1 MYIQSMKTR
10 ALFFILISILFF
22 HSCKYFKHK
31 KDIAKRD
38 TSITKKTSFNSLFI
52 DSLYLDDFIARNV
65 QYESYIDQ
73 FKDFY
78 SHRNYEFAWFDTTG
92 LSEQARNF
100 INLQNNYVA
109 EFQDSSILN
118 TELQK
123 LIDTLETKKMDAS
136 KKESVILRTELL
148 LTGQFFEYAAKVYK
162 GSDINA
168 AELGWFIPRKKIDLT
183 ALLDATIS
191 SKATDPDQYAPQ
203 NSQYKKLQEYLSK
216 YISLENKVGSDTI
229 AYLRKPIKK
238 GDSSLII
245 TGIKKRLL
253 LLGDLPQPD
262 SSALFDSSLLIAC
275 KSFQKRM
282 GLSIDGVIGNRMI
295 AELNVP
301 ISKRIRQLLINLE
314 RVRWMPADNDSN
326 YILVNIPEYKMHV
339 YDSGKLYFDMNVIV
353 GSAANSSVIFSGKLK
368 YVVFSP
374 YWNLPESIVQ
384 KEVMPSIQKNKNYIT
399 KNNME
404 ITGYSGKTPIVRQKP
419 GPGNSLGL
427 VKFLFPN
434 NYNIYLHDTP
444 NRELFSQS
452 SRGLSHGCIRIADPK
467 KFAAY
472 LLRSDTSWTS
482 QSIDE
487 AMHLSKE
494 KWVTIKKPVPV
505 FLVYF
510 TSWVDQTGVLN
521 FRKDIYG
528 HDEKMGEKLFAR

>member
-1 MYIQSMKTR
+1 MKTR
-10 ALFFILISILFF
+10 ALFIFIASILFF
-22 HSCKYFKHK
+22 QSCKYFKNK
-31 KDIAKRD
+31 KGAAKRD

-52 DSLYLDDFIARNV
+52 DSFYLDDFIARNA

-78 SHRNYEFAWFDTTG
+78 SHRNYEFAWFDTAG

-109 EFQDSSILN
+109 EFQDSSIIN
-118 TELQK
+118 KELQK
-123 LIDTLETKKMDAS
+123 LIDTLETKKMDRS

-191 SKATDPDQYAPQ
+191 SKTTDPDQYAPQ

-262 SSALFDSSLLIAC
+262 SSALFDSSLLIAS

-384 KEVMPSIQKNKNYIT
+384 KEVMPSIQKNKNYLS
-399 KNNME
+399 KNHME
-404 ITGYSGKTPIVRQKP
+404 ITGYSGKIPIIRQMP
-419 GPGNSLGL
+419 GRGNSLGL

>member
-1 MYIQSMKTR
+1 
-10 ALFFILISILFF
+10 
-22 HSCKYFKHK
+22 
-31 KDIAKRD
+31 
-38 TSITKKTSFNSLFI
+38 
-52 DSLYLDDFIARNV
+52 
-65 QYESYIDQ
+65 
-73 FKDFY
+73 
-78 SHRNYEFAWFDTTG
+78 
-92 LSEQARNF
+92 
-100 INLQNNYVA
+100 
-109 EFQDSSILN
+109 
-118 TELQK
+118 
-123 LIDTLETKKMDAS
+123 
-136 KKESVILRTELL
+136 
-148 LTGQFFEYAAKVYK
+148 
-162 GSDINA
+162 
-168 AELGWFIPRKKIDLT
+168 
-183 ALLDATIS
+183 
-191 SKATDPDQYAPQ
+191 
-203 NSQYKKLQEYLSK
+203 
-216 YISLENKVGSDTI
+216 
-229 AYLRKPIKK
+229 
-238 GDSSLII
+238 
-245 TGIKKRLL
+245 
-253 LLGDLPQPD
+253 
-262 SSALFDSSLLIAC
+262 
-275 KSFQKRM
+275 
-282 GLSIDGVIGNRMI
+282 
-295 AELNVP
+295 
-301 ISKRIRQLLINLE
+301 
-314 RVRWMPADNDSN
+314 
-326 YILVNIPEYKMHV
+326 MHV

-384 KEVMPSIQKNKNYIT
+384 KEVMPSIRKNKNYIA

-419 GPGNSLGL
+419 GRGNSLGL

-510 TSWVDQTGVLN
+510 TSWVDQAGALN
-521 FRKDIYG
+521 FRKDIYR

>member
-1 MYIQSMKTR
+1 MYIQSMKTS
-10 ALFFILISILFF
+10 ALLIFIISILFF
-22 HSCKYFKHK
+22 QSCKYFKNK
-31 KDIAKRD
+31 KTAAKRD

-52 DSLYLDDFIARNV
+52 DSFYLDDFITRNT
-65 QYESYIDQ
+65 QYETYIDQ

-78 SHRNYEFAWFDTTG
+78 SHRNYEFAWFDTAG
-92 LSEQARNF
+92 LSEQAHNF
-100 INLQNNYVA
+100 INLENNYIT
-109 EFQDSSILN
+109 EFQDSSLFN
-118 TELQK
+118 PELKK
-123 LIDTLETKKMDAS
+123 LLDTLETKKIRPE
-136 KKESVILRTELL
+136 KKDSVILRTELL
-148 LTGQFFEYAAKVYK
+148 LTGQFFEYAARVYK

-183 ALLDATIS
+183 ALLDATLT
-191 SKATDPDQYAPQ
+191 SKTSDPDQYAPQ

-216 YISLENKVGSDTI
+216 YILLEKQIQPDTI
-229 AYLRKPIKK
+229 PYLSKPIRK
-238 GDSSLII
+238 GDSSWVIKE
-245 TGIKKRLL
+245 IKKRLFL
-253 LLGDLPQPD
+253 FGDLLQAD
-262 SSALFDSSLLIAC
+262 STSLFDSSLLVAC

-282 GLSIDGVIGNRMI
+282 GLSADGVIGNHMI
-295 AELNVP
+295 AELNIP

-339 YDSGKLYFDMNVIV
+339 YDSGKLSFDMNVIV

-384 KEVMPSIQKNKNYIT
+384 KEVMPSIQKNKNYIA

-404 ITGYSGKTPIVRQKP
+404 ITGYSGKIPIVRQKP

-434 NYNIYLHDTP
+434 NYNIYFHDTP

-452 SRGLSHGCIRIADPK
+452 SRGLSHGCIRLAEPK

-472 LLRSDTSWTS
+472 LLRSDTSWNSKT
-482 QSIDE
+482 IDD

-494 KWVTIKKPVPV
+494 KWVTIKKAVPV

-510 TSWVDQTGVLN
+510 TSWVDENGALN

-528 HDEKMGEKLFAR
+528 HDDKMGEKLFAR